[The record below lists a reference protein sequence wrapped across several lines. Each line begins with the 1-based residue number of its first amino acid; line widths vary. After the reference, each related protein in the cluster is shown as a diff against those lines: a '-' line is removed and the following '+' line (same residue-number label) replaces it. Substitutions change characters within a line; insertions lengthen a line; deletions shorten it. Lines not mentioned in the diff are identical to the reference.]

1 MANTLR
7 NAINKHSQREN
18 KDQMTKSSMNEKELK
33 NLVLKCWLQ
42 RT

>member
-1 MANTLR
+1 MANAVR

-33 NLVLKCWLQ
+33 I
-42 RT
+42 